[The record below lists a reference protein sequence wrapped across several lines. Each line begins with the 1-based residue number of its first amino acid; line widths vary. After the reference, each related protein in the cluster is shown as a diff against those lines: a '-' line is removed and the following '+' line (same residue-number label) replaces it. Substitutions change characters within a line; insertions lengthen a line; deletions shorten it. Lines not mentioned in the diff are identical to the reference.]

1 MVPETSGVSSAVSSG
16 YGCGVEDAFA
26 IVLFVV
32 VGLAAILAVV
42 ALVMSGGT
50 YRQIG
55 RGGLFEDDG
64 SRPREDSGAVRD
76 DDIRQMLT
84 ARNSLRAARGED
96 EVDVEA
102 ELAALT
108 RPASEPALEAEV
120 RQHVE
125 SRNRRRIARGLEP
138 LDVDAEVERR
148 LRGR

>member
-1 MVPETSGVSSAVSSG
+1 VYQYDGGASGKRVQSG
-16 YGCGVEDAFA
+16 SDR
-26 IVLFVV
+26 I
-32 VGLAAILAVV
+32 
-42 ALVMSGGT
+42 
-50 YRQIG
+50 
-55 RGGLFEDDG
+55 
-64 SRPREDSGAVRD
+64 
-76 DDIRQMLT
+76 
-84 ARNSLRAARGED
+84 NSLRAARGED